1 MVDLRL
7 RDLSDE
13 AAIVTDHYLESLLA
27 AGERRAV
34 DVPSDALLHP
44 ALRAAARAL
53 RRDMVR
59 VHPSFRFEE
68 RLAASL
74 QQAATRGRL
83 PIAAGGEGIVAFPR
97 LGPGPEWAGFDP
109 LGDAP
114 ADPANLPSLPRPI
127 LIGGAV
133 ASAALSVAGAAIV
146 AWRLSRGEGDPMIRA
161 VRAVNRLRADA
172 ARARLA

>member
-68 RLAASL
+68 RL
-74 QQAATRGRL
+74 
-83 PIAAGGEGIVAFPR
+83 
-97 LGPGPEWAGFDP
+97 
-109 LGDAP
+109 
-114 ADPANLPSLPRPI
+114 
-127 LIGGAV
+127 
-133 ASAALSVAGAAIV
+133 
-146 AWRLSRGEGDPMIRA
+146 
-161 VRAVNRLRADA
+161 
-172 ARARLA
+172 